1 MISPRIN
8 KNCSKYQAIEL
19 IFQKTGDCMKR
30 FFILLPFAF
39 FSFFAF
45 AQTKLELYK
54 DMVTTDNLRLRTPY
68 AENKIITVLNK
79 GTKVKIID
87 IEDEKETI
95 DGITSNWVT
104 VEVQKNA
111 KDKDGNPV
119 KYAVV
124 GRCFAGYLKETPP
137 ISYVP
142 NYENGNGTIIEQTGD
157 KDFYILKRKHRQK
170 LKLGEM
176 ADDYNIYKYINK
188 NQVLVKVTLDD
199 RVDVEELW
207 LVQSKKDLLHYV
219 WLKVSY
225 NGVQGFV
232 YYSGAYYS
240 NYYKKYI
247 DGYSDPYQNNRWE
260 ILEKINVGNR
270 TWTVR
275 KVYQGLS
282 IFSENNFI
290 EVRDKPGVVDTTV
303 IAEIPLSYKNG
314 NRQTNIITE
323 AITEEYDGSYRNRWV
338 RITVD
343 GKTGWISGAYLS
355 AERGGP
361 TYYIPE
367 DWIAFL
373 KGDAP

>member
-1 MISPRIN
+1 
-8 KNCSKYQAIEL
+8 
-19 IFQKTGDCMKR
+19 MKR
-30 FFILLPFAF
+30 FLILLFTF
-39 FSFFAF
+39 LSFSVR

-54 DMVTTDNLRLRTPY
+54 DMVTTDNLRLRTPGY
-68 AENKIITVLNK
+68 AGNKIITVLNK

-87 IEDEKETI
+87 IEDEKKTI

-104 VEVQKNA
+104 VEVQKGA

-124 GRCFAGYLKETPP
+124 GRCFAGYLKETAPVF
-137 ISYVP
+137 YVP
-142 NYENGNGTIIEQTGD
+142 NYENGNGTILEQTED
-157 KDFYILKRKHRQK
+157 NDFYILKRKHRQK

-176 ADDYNIYKYINK
+176 ADDYTIYKDINK
-188 NQVLVKVTLDD
+188 NQVLVKVTLGD

-207 LVQSKKDLLHYV
+207 LVQSKKDSFHYV

-225 NGVQGFV
+225 NGVLGFF

-240 NYYKKYI
+240 TYYKKYI
-247 DGYSDPYQNNRWE
+247 DDYSDPYKNNRWE

-275 KVYQGLS
+275 KVYQILAV
-282 IFSENNFI
+282 FSENDSV
-290 EVRDKPGVVDTTV
+290 EVRDKPGLEGSTV
-303 IAEIPLSYKNG
+303 IAEILSSYKNG
-314 NRQTNIITE
+314 NGQTNIITE
-323 AITEEYDGSYRNRWV
+323 AITEEYEGSYENRWV

-361 TYYIPE
+361 SYYIPE
-367 DWIAFL
+367 DWIAFHN
-373 KGDAP
+373 GDAP